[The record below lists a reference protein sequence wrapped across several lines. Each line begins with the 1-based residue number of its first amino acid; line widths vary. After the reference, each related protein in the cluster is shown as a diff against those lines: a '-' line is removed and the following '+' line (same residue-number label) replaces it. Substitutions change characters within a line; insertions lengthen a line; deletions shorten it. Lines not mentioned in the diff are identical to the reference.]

1 MIKRTLI
8 LSLIAA
14 MLAAPML
21 SIRAA
26 VAEPVGEFYAS
37 PGSVM
42 PGAEVVFSGFGF
54 LPDSSVELY
63 LQTLPSQYLGMLAT
77 DSAGQFSGALPLPVV
92 AAGNYQVMAVPYDVL
107 TDIAVLPAMTLD
119 LLPNSGSPGTIV
131 HFAVNNLAAGQ
142 LRLDYAGI
150 PIYGPVDVSAGI
162 FEGDFLVPAD
172 RPNSF
177 PQDVPVIA
185 FNTIGNQT
193 IGSAITYFVA
203 ESQDWP
209 IFSSP
214 PYSILIT
221 EVPPNPVAPGY
232 PFTFQGT
239 ISPPPQGPLNLYEL
253 KLLWKSASGQIVPIT
268 DGTPQ
273 LLSNGS
279 FTITGHAPS
288 LLGGDPLLPGFE
300 TGGSVGVIFID
311 KNNGG
316 NSTAGFAPWLN
327 PPYPVFKVKVVDEN
341 GSPIQGAIVD
351 VRAFYASLK
360 TISGETSGEKVMQ
373 NQLNNL
379 EMHPNQ
385 IINFLNLYTPSQSDP
400 FSCELTNT
408 YGRTDENGIFEVKI
422 DPEMLSLL
430 GSKTYIK
437 NGNQSGYMEYPL
449 DIDFPLYVNATF
461 QGFGNKGLPEPY
473 TLAIHFSGTTHW
485 FYDAAKNTK
494 LDTDP
499 LIVSLKSLPAG
510 TKITVPIVPKVKDPS
525 TIHDAAVVLGGFKN
539 YLGLNI
545 PMTAFGNLYSF
556 PLSQFPDAWFTGSG
570 NIDIEFEYDPALFG
584 PLDEDNITFTLE
596 GHTYPFYF
604 YYKKSGGQQGCEIVK
619 YRATIPQA
627 HRLSPGNHTGLIEIR
642 DNATVPNITKHY
654 IQLNYISPPTWILD
668 AKYKAREINLF
679 GTSIVMHGYQ
689 FPAGAP
695 NSTSNLD
702 TDVPKIGPLANNV
715 SFQDDV
721 EQSLYPDHTS
731 GITYAG
737 RSDSTVVDE
746 DVVPP
751 KYYNSSVAGGNE
763 ISIPEETVTV
773 LDTGKI
779 PLYRHVIGIYP
790 IAGATLG
797 ADMWIDATLTT
808 SGLIKFL
815 PGGGTSTNMLVFPKA
830 TIGVDAFLDASVLF
844 GLISASA
851 HALPNIGLG
860 MPASFVDGTL
870 SDSKRCFLYQLTLS
884 WTAKTGICPL
894 CLSYSDSEELFNGS
908 NPSPCTVPST
918 ASASLAE
925 SYVTATTAQPPTSS
939 PSIAVDGFGHTLLVW
954 SDANNNI
961 QSRLMSGGQTVGD
974 FAVSSTMGGIDPQ
987 VAFYAPNKAVAVW
1000 TESSLG
1006 SSQNA
1011 TLEQALQAQHLK
1023 YALWNG
1029 NSWGAPQNLTLPAAS
1044 NGEGKVVLAGCPST
1058 QANCPAGGGVTA
1070 VWVRDMGAAYSERNF
1085 RLFYAAFNGGV
1096 WGSAAAVDPAST
1108 GTDAEA
1114 AVAYSPTGAAQ
1125 VVWMRDADRSLST
1138 VTDRLI
1144 YHRQLASESP
1154 VTALTGLP
1162 ASAVEPSLAVNAAGE
1177 MILAFTVAT
1186 DPTAFMGNQRQ
1197 LHAAKQTCGGGGCT
1211 WAYSALVDSN
1221 NRPVH
1226 AESPALTLN
1235 SNGQAQITY
1244 RALGFGEGYSGGPT
1258 VLPGDP
1264 LGTVIG
1270 TGEIAQALVTV
1281 SGANLAT
1288 ITPSYQ
1294 TSSGNTVWQTTAVYD
1309 PLFNQ
1314 TYAVGSQGSGP
1325 ALSQQALSALE
1336 AMGYSVDGLAVAEDP
1351 LVFAVTSSTPDFS
1364 ITDVIPSTVYPQ
1376 PEGEPLIILV
1386 TVLNNGPS
1394 FTSGREMG
1402 NLVVKLAWDAPVGL
1416 GTPAGEVVIPFID
1429 AGTLTGIEFS
1439 ADPAAGTLTP
1449 PTFPHLPHT
1458 LYVQVNPAQTI
1469 AESDFQN
1476 NSYSMEIGGLPTPQK
1491 LAGAAEPGDSSVF
1504 LEWLPVEH
1512 SSVKGYRV
1520 YRSSDGRD
1528 YAPVG
1533 STFIPG
1539 FVDLS
1544 GVIGQTYQYRVTAFA
1559 EDGFESALSE
1569 PIQATVG
1576 VVYPVYLPLVN
1587 R

>member
-1 MIKRTLI
+1 MIKRALFLTLI
-8 LSLIAA
+8 MA

-21 SIRAA
+21 PIGVV
-26 VAEPVGEFYAS
+26 VAEPVGEFYAT
-37 PGSVM
+37 PAAVM
-42 PGAEVVFSGFGF
+42 PGSEVVFSGFGF
-54 LPDSSVELY
+54 PPDSSVELY
-63 LQTLPSQYLGMLAT
+63 LQTLPSQYLGMLPT

-92 AAGNYQVMAVPYDVL
+92 AAGNYQVMAAPYDVL
-107 TDIAVLPAMTLD
+107 TDITVLPAMTLD
-119 LLPNSGSPGTIV
+119 LVPNSGSPGTIV
-131 HFAVNNLAAGQ
+131 HFTVSNLTAGQ
-142 LRLDYAGI
+142 LRLDYDGV
-150 PIYGPVDVSAGI
+150 PVYGPVDVSAGI

-172 RPNSF
+172 RPANF
-177 PQDVPVIA
+177 PQDVEVIA
-185 FNTIGNQT
+185 INSIGNQT
-193 IGSAITYFVA
+193 IGKATTIFVA
-203 ESQDWP
+203 ETPLWP

-214 PYSILIT
+214 TYSIQIT
-221 EVPPNPVAPGY
+221 EFPPNPVAPGY

-253 KLLWKSASGQIVPIT
+253 KLLWKSGSGQIVPIT
-268 DGTPQ
+268 VGTPQ

-300 TGGSVGVIFID
+300 TGGSVGVVLID

-316 NSTAGFAPWLN
+316 NSTAQFAPWLD

-360 TISGETSGEKVMQ
+360 TLSGETSGEKVMQ

-379 EMHPNQ
+379 EIHPNQ
-385 IINFLNLYTPSQSDP
+385 IINYLGAYTPSQSDP
-400 FSCELTNT
+400 FSCEMTNT

-422 DPEMLSLL
+422 DPEMLALL

-473 TLAIHFSGTTHW
+473 TLSIHFSGTTHW
-485 FYDAAKNTK
+485 FYDAAKNIK

-604 YYKKSGGQQGCEIVK
+604 YYQESGGQQGCEIIK
-619 YRATIPQA
+619 YRATIPHA

-642 DNATVPNITKHY
+642 DKAPVPNVTKHY

-668 AKYKAREINLF
+668 AKYKEREINLF

-721 EQSLYPDHTS
+721 KQTLYPDHTS

-746 DVVPP
+746 DVPA
-751 KYYNSSVAGGNE
+751 KAYNSSVAGGNE
-763 ISIPEETVTV
+763 INIPEETVPV

-779 PLYRHVIGIYP
+779 PIYRHVIGIYP

-815 PGGGTSTNMLVFPKA
+815 PAGGTSTNMLVFPKA

-860 MPASFVDGTL
+860 MPASFVDGALT
-870 SDSKRCFLYQLTLS
+870 DSTKCFLYKLTLS

-894 CLSYSDSEELFNGS
+894 CLSYSDSEELFNDS

-918 ASASLAE
+918 ASASLTE
-925 SYVTATTAQPPTSS
+925 SNVTATTAQPPTSS
-939 PSIAVDGFGHTLLVW
+939 PSIAIDGFGHTLLVW

-961 QSRLMSGGQTVGD
+961 QSRLLSGGQTVGD
-974 FAVSSTMGGIDPQ
+974 YAVSSTMGSIDPQ

-1011 TLEQALQAQHLK
+1011 TLEQVLQAQHLK
-1023 YALWNG
+1023 YALWNSS
-1029 NSWGAPQNLTLPAAS
+1029 SWSAPQNLTLPAAS
-1044 NGEGKVVLAGCPST
+1044 NGEGKVVLAGCMST
-1058 QANCPAGGGVTA
+1058 QANCPAGGAVTA
-1070 VWVRDMGAAYSERNF
+1070 VWVRDMVEDLQSRQF
-1085 RLFYAAFNGGV
+1085 HLFYAAYNAGGWSTV
-1096 WGSAAAVDPAST
+1096 QEVDPTST

-1114 AVAYSPTGAAQ
+1114 SIAYSPTGTAQ
-1125 VVWMRDADRSLST
+1125 VVWMRDADRSLTT
-1138 VTDRLI
+1138 VTDRQI
-1144 YHRQLASESP
+1144 FHRQLTGSSP
-1154 VTALTGLP
+1154 VVA
-1162 ASAVEPSLAVNAAGE
+1162 LAVNAAGE
-1177 MILAFTVAT
+1177 MVLAFTVAT

-1244 RALGFGEGYSGGPT
+1244 RALGFGEGYPGGPT

-1281 SGANLAT
+1281 SGVNLAT

-1336 AMGYSVDGLAVAEDP
+1336 AMGYAVDGLTEVPSTLAFSVSSAV
-1351 LVFAVTSSTPDFS
+1351 PDFS
-1364 ITDVIPSTVYPQ
+1364 VSDVMLSTPYPQ
-1376 PEGEPLIILV
+1376 PDGEPLV
-1386 TVLNNGPS
+1386 VVVSVLNNGPEFS
-1394 FTSGREMG
+1394 SGRSG

-1416 GTPAGEVVIPFID
+1416 GTPAGEMEIPFINAGALTGLEFSSD
-1429 AGTLTGIEFS
+1429 PEIGTLI
-1439 ADPAAGTLTP
+1439 APA
-1449 PTFPHLPHT
+1449 FPHLPHT
-1458 LYVQVNPAQTI
+1458 LYVQVNSDQIIP
-1469 AESDFQN
+1469 ESNYEN
-1476 NSYSMEIGGLPTPQK
+1476 NKFTVNLGGLPAPQG
-1491 LAGAAEPGDSSVF
+1491 LAGAAQPGDSSVF

-1528 YAPVG
+1528 YVPVG

-1544 GVIGQTYQYRVTAFA
+1544 GVMGLTYQYRVAAFA
-1559 EDGFESALSE
+1559 EDGFESDLSE
-1569 PIQATVG
+1569 SVQATVG